1 MNNDSLPRSLI
12 ILFLISF
19 PLTLLAQSSD
29 FVEQIELPPLVL
41 AEQYPDDF
49 TNDDPSKDSAQSLL
63 SQTTQKSGFMQVN
76 ERTGIGIIPR
86 GVLGIMSY
94 EYKENYPSGQD
105 IKWSDN
111 IPYAGVGITLDYN
124 NFALDIYA
132 QQTVSGKDSFF
143 NTQPA
148 PGVIIFDDNTNL
160 SRRDLASN
168 VSYGIQNLL
177 TNKGDALIFSVGYKW
192 GQSDINGARRRTV
205 FPENQPQYTIYDT
218 EETQFTT
225 GGPSIGVTYG
235 FPIGQKSKIGINIA
249 FTKLV
254 NTDFR
259 KTGPTQ
265 FDIDTTQ
272 GLTVG
277 AIWMGSIT
285 NEISYSLSFDYY
297 KYEMT
302 GTTWSLR
309 EVNTDPFTLEEQV
322 MSLKASISYAPDL

>member
-1 MNNDSLPRSLI
+1 MEPEEE
-12 ILFLISF
+12 LF
-19 PLTLLAQSSD
+19 
-29 FVEQIELPPLVL
+29 
-41 AEQYPDDF
+41 
-49 TNDDPSKDSAQSLL
+49 
-63 SQTTQKSGFMQVN
+63 
-76 ERTGIGIIPR
+76 
-86 GVLGIMSY
+86 
-94 EYKENYPSGQD
+94 
-105 IKWSDN
+105 
-111 IPYAGVGITLDYN
+111 
-124 NFALDIYA
+124 
-132 QQTVSGKDSFF
+132 
-143 NTQPA
+143 
-148 PGVIIFDDNTNL
+148 
-160 SRRDLASN
+160 
-168 VSYGIQNLL
+168 
-177 TNKGDALIFSVGYKW
+177 
-192 GQSDINGARRRTV
+192 